1 MFNKLK
7 YAIIANIANFNPL
20 YYDPE
25 NEQQLITYCKKNGF
39 SHLPSK
45 DKKSVY
51 KLVGNHF
58 VEKKLEDVYTVN
70 ASDFIFDESTISK
83 FEEPNPNEI
92 HFIVERNRIKGMVH
106 IVDYNN
112 IYINVELFKAI
123 LKFESNL
130 RQLLIENDLENDDFI
145 GWVADKAATEDSPY
159 WNRKK
164 NSLLNQRKYM
174 KYANQFQTFSFRD
187 LLNFAQDKD
196 ILPLTDKE
204 IDDVSEV
211 RNSLAHNRDVTS
223 QMDDHNG
230 SIVYDFVGLKFFA
243 EKMRSFFNSYE
254 VLKEKLQSKA

>member
-1 MFNKLK
+1 MINKLK

-20 YYDPE
+20 YYDPQ
-25 NEQQLITYCKKNGF
+25 NEEKLIAYCTKNGF

-51 KLVGNHF
+51 KLVDNHF
-58 VEKKLEDVYTVN
+58 VEKRLEDMYTVN
-70 ASDFIFDESTISK
+70 ASDFIFDESTIHK

-92 HFIVERNRIKGMVH
+92 HFIVERGRIKGMVH

-130 RQLLIENDLENDDFI
+130 RQLLIDNNLENDDFI
-145 GWVADKAATEDSPY
+145 AWVADKAAKEDNSY
-159 WNRKK
+159 WHRKK
-164 NSLLNQRKYM
+164 NSLLNSRRQM
-174 KYANQFQTFSFRD
+174 KYANQFQTFSLRD
-187 LLNFAQDKD
+187 LLNFASDKNL
-196 ILPLTDKE
+196 LPLSDKE
-204 IDDVSEV
+204 IDDVSDI

-230 SIVYDFVGLKFFA
+230 SIVYDFVGLKIFA

-254 VLKEKLQSKA
+254 VLKEKITG